1 MKKQNAKR
9 LDAFQA
15 NSLTPQ
21 QANQIKGG
29 TIGVED
35 VVEG

>member
-9 LDAFQA
+9 LDAFQTE
-15 NSLTPQ
+15 SLSPR
-21 QANQIKGG
+21 QANQVKGG

-35 VVEG
+35 IVEG